1 MRKELF
7 KRNLRLLIFI
17 LIVAGF
23 AGLVFA
29 FAGYFQKS
37 ADKERTALEVEKR
50 KEVMTAQKEKD
61 KSAYQDEKTGQYV
74 AGEESDQ
81 YETPEKDESLG
92 AKDIEEYPDD
102 NSLDIKYKLDIP
114 DTEIKEYNEK
124 NNPSDTLE
132 YTSIYVLEGGKQ
144 IPVVD
149 ESAAKKIQ
157 KELDKRC
164 LYKDKKG
171 TKYKDELVDKNG
183 KLLPQV
189 WGDGDINYR
198 IFNKDT
204 GEIKKEYI
212 DEKTGKI
219 REDALT
225 YGRVKN

>member
-7 KRNLRLLIFI
+7 KHNLRLLIFI

-23 AGLVFA
+23 AGLVFE

-50 KEVMTAQKEKD
+50 KEVMKAQKEKD

>member
-50 KEVMTAQKEKD
+50 KEVMKAQKEKD

-81 YETPEKDESLG
+81 YETPEKYESLG

-171 TKYKDELVDKNG
+171 TKYKDELVDKDG

-189 WGDGDINYR
+189 WGDGDINYG

>member
-1 MRKELF
+1 MF

-17 LIVAGF
+17 LLVVGF
-23 AGLVFA
+23 AGLVFT

-92 AKDIEEYPDD
+92 AKDTEEYPDD

-114 DTEIKEYNEK
+114 DTERKEYNEK

-149 ESAAKKIQ
+149 ESATKKIQ

-171 TKYKDELVDKNG
+171 TKYKDELVDDDGN
-183 KLLPQV
+183 LLPQV

-204 GEIKKEYI
+204 GEIKKDYI
-212 DEKTGKI
+212 DEEIGKI

>member
-23 AGLVFA
+23 AGLFFA

-61 KSAYQDEKTGQYV
+61 ESAYQDEKTGQYV

-124 NNPSDTLE
+124 NNSSDTLE

-149 ESAAKKIQ
+149 ESATKKIQ

-171 TKYKDELVDKNG
+171 TKYKDELVDDDGN
-183 KLLPQV
+183 LLPQV

-204 GEIKKEYI
+204 GEIKKDYI
-212 DEKTGKI
+212 DEETGKI

>member
-1 MRKELF
+1 MRRELF

-50 KEVMTAQKEKD
+50 KEVMKAQKEKD

>member
-50 KEVMTAQKEKD
+50 KEVMKAQKEKD

>member
-7 KRNLRLLIFI
+7 KHNLRLLIFI

-23 AGLVFA
+23 AGLVFE

-50 KEVMTAQKEKD
+50 KEVMKAQKEKD

-81 YETPEKDESLG
+81 YDTPEKDESLG

>member
-1 MRKELF
+1 MF

-50 KEVMTAQKEKD
+50 KEVMKAQKEKD

>member
-17 LIVAGF
+17 LLVAGF

-37 ADKERTALEVEKR
+37 ADKERMALEVEKR

-149 ESAAKKIQ
+149 NEAAQKIQ
-157 KELDKRC
+157 DELDLRC

-171 TKYKDELVDKNG
+171 TKYKDELVDDDGN
-183 KLLPQV
+183 LLPQV
-189 WGDGDINYR
+189 WGDGDINFR
-198 IFNKDT
+198 IFNTDT
-204 GEIKKEYI
+204 GEIKKNFI
-212 DEKTGKI
+212 DEETGKI
-219 REDALT
+219 REDALE
-225 YGRVKN
+225 YSRGKN